1 MAGGFM
7 FNLVFNFLAGAGVLV
22 FAAPEQAKIRSKAVK
37 KDLSLFSVF
46 AAVAWLVDSGLLV
59 AGFLA
64 R

>member
-1 MAGGFM
+1 M
-7 FNLVFNFLAGAGVLV
+7 FNLVFNFFAGAGVLLLV
-22 FAAPEQAKIRSKAVK
+22 ATEQANIRSKAIK
-37 KDLSLFSVF
+37 KDLFLFSVF